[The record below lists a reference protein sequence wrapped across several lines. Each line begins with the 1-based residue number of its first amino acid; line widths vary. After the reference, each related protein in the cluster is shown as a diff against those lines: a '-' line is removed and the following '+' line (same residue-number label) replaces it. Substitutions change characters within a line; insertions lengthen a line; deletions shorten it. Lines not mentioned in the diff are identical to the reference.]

1 MSQAAATND
10 FVKGEFKPLPE
21 GDYLIR
27 LTELTEKKT
36 KNGDDMLTG
45 KFQVVKGPDGVE
57 GAKNRIVFENF
68 VLTHSNA
75 KVVDIT
81 MSKLNK
87 LAQATGIDTEITA
100 GNVDLINDALEMPF
114 IASLGMGNEYK
125 GKINN
130 VIKAYKAK

>member
-1 MSQAAATND
+1 MSEAATNN
-10 FVKGEFKPLPE
+10 FVKGEFKPLPD
-21 GDYLIR
+21 GDYLMR

-45 KFQVVKGPDGVE
+45 KFQVVKGPEGVE

-68 VLTHSNA
+68 VLTHSNS

-81 MSKLNK
+81 MTKLNK
-87 LAQATGIDTEITA
+87 LAQATGIDATIEG

-114 IASLGMGNEYK
+114 IATLGEGKPYN